1 MQTLLAYA
9 FAEPDAARVAA
20 GLARVERHYLRHAG
34 APLEH
39 HARDVD
45 AVGLHL
51 WEAAAE
57 GRRWRAWQEDRSRS
71 VATIH
76 APVRYESLVG
86 DLPPDRAGVPL
97 ADALRTRPEG
107 VLQLGCPFVLAT
119 VDDAAELT
127 LFTDAVALGRL
138 YQLRLPDGWVW
149 SNRPVAP
156 LLFAGVPPR
165 RDGRA
170 WRFQGGTDSFMDGTS
185 PFMGVARVTEATRI
199 RLDGRT
205 GRCLVT
211 QIDPLRYWLSDGGA
225 DGESQ
230 DPLHPQTVA
239 AVAEEL
245 QDVARSAGRLWGQR
259 PRIGLSG
266 GRDSR
271 LVAAAF
277 LSAGVDAR
285 FHTNDNPVGEADVAC
300 ELIRRWPH
308 PVEHRLQH
316 PPSAVLTFA
325 PPAQGAI
332 ERALQWMRL
341 TEGTQPASYLP
352 RTPPAGHADLAKLN
366 VSGIGGE
373 IGHGGYH
380 PRDVDVV
387 EALPPEDQVG
397 AYLERLLARL
407 IVRGVSAGTQE
418 TVRHRTEQVLAR
430 GVAAGAAGVRVVDAF
445 FVMER
450 MPSFTAGVGEDTLVP
465 LLAPRFVSAA
475 VRQSPRQLREAALH
489 RALVAHLIPAWHD
502 VPFFPYF
509 GVGPAPAPPAP
520 APPRP
525 EGRPAARGSSTWE
538 IDPERELV
546 AAILADSDAW
556 AEDFDVE
563 AVQAMWHRAIAGRA
577 SGPDQAAIQR
587 VVWQVVFRDYLAE
600 LNGEPV
606 PERTPIPVEDVP
618 GAAAPS
624 APVPP
629 AVPPGDRLH
638 ARAIRRL
645 RRRLRR
651 YPLARRVVRRVRRL
665 RPRRS

>member
-9 FAEPDAARVAA
+9 FGEPDAARVAA
-20 GLARVERHYLRHAG
+20 GLDRVEQHYQRYAG
-34 APLEH
+34 APLDH
-39 HARDVD
+39 GARDVD

-57 GRRWRAWQEDRSRS
+57 GRRWRAWQEDRSSS

-86 DLPPDRAGVPL
+86 DLPPERAAVPL
-97 ADALRTRPEG
+97 ADHLRARPED
-107 VLQLGCPFVLAT
+107 VLRIGCPFVLAT

-127 LFTDAVALGRL
+127 LFTDAIGIGRL

-149 SNRPVAP
+149 SNRPLAP
-156 LLFAGVPPR
+156 LLFAGLPAR
-165 RDGRA
+165 RDRRG
-170 WRFQGGTDSFMDGTS
+170 WHFQRGTDSFMDGTS
-185 PFMGVARVTEATRI
+185 PFLDVTRVTEATRI
-199 RLDGRT
+199 QLDGRT
-205 GRCLVT
+205 GRCLAT
-211 QIDPLRYWLSDGGA
+211 QIDPLRHWLSGGGA
-225 DGESQ
+225 CGGAQ

-259 PRIGLSG
+259 PRLGLSG

-277 LSAGVDAR
+277 LSAGVDVR
-285 FHTNDNPVGEADVAC
+285 FHTNDNPVGEADIAR
-300 ELIRRWPH
+300 ELLGRWPH
-308 PVEHRLQH
+308 PVEHHINH
-316 PPSAVLTFA
+316 PPSAVLAFA
-325 PPAQGAI
+325 PPPTGAI

-352 RTPPAGHADLAKLN
+352 RTPPAAWADLAKLN
-366 VSGIGGE
+366 VSGVGGE

-387 EALPPEDQVG
+387 ETLPPEERIG
-397 AYLERLLARL
+397 AYLERLFLRL
-407 IVRGVSAGTQE
+407 TVRGVSARTQE
-418 TVRHRTEQVLAR
+418 TVRQRTEQVLAR
-430 GVAAGAAGVRVVDAF
+430 GIASGAAGVGVVDAF
-445 FVMER
+445 YMLER
-450 MPSFTAGVGEDTLVP
+450 MPSFTGPGVREDTLVP
-465 LLAPRFVSAA
+465 LLSPGFVSAA
-475 VRQSPRQLREAALH
+475 VRQSPHQLREAALH
-489 RALVAHLIPAWHD
+489 RALVAHLIPAWQD
-502 VPFFPYF
+502 VPFFPHF
-509 GVGPAPAPPAP
+509 GAGPAPAPR
-520 APPRP
+520 PPSP
-525 EGRPAARGSSTWE
+525 PPDEGAVARGRSTWE
-538 IDPERELV
+538 IDPERERV

-563 AVQAMWHRAIAGRA
+563 AVQAMWHRAIAGKA

-587 VVWQVVFRDYLAE
+587 VVWQVVFEDYLAE

-606 PERTPIPVEDVP
+606 RERAPIAVDDVP
-618 GAAAPS
+618 GAPPPP
-624 APVPP
+624 APVVP
-629 AVPPGDRLH
+629 AVPPDNRPH

-651 YPLARRVVRRVRRL
+651 YPLARRVVRGVRGL
-665 RPRRS
+665 RSGRS